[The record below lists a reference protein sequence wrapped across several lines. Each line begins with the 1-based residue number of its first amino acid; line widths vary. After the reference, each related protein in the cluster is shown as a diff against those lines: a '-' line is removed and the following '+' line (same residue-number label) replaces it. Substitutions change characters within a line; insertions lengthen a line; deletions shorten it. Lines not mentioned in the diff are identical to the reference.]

1 MRKGRSLGKG
11 QQLFLYRNTNK
22 IGILSPLGKQSNIG
36 KKFGL
41 VKKYIHKKDKNDKTH
56 KNCQN

>member
-1 MRKGRSLGKG
+1 MRKRRSLGKG
-11 QQLFLYRNTNK
+11 QQPFLYRNIDK
-22 IGILSPLGKQSNIG
+22 IGIVSPLGKQSNIG

>member
-1 MRKGRSLGKG
+1 MRKRKSLGKG
-11 QQLFLYRNTNK
+11 QQTFLYRNTDK

>member
-36 KKFGL
+36 KKIGL
-41 VKKYIHKKDKNDKTH
+41 VKKYIHKKDEK
-56 KNCQN
+56 CQNPQKLPN

>member
-1 MRKGRSLGKG
+1 MRKRRSLGKG
-11 QQLFLYRNTNK
+11 QQPFLYRNIDK

-41 VKKYIHKKDKNDKTH
+41 VKKNIHKKDKNDKTH

>member
-1 MRKGRSLGKG
+1 MRKRRSLGKG
-11 QQLFLYRNTNK
+11 QQPFLYRNIDK